1 MSNNQLVIDTL
12 TKKLASLQDEQHAHW
27 QRLQEQIN
35 EVSDAIMILSGQ
47 KTPLRKDI
55 VAYDDENTDYIR
67 NTEDGI

>member
-12 TKKLASLQDEQHAHW
+12 SKKLVSLREEQQAHW
-27 QRLQEQIN
+27 HRLQEQIN
-35 EVSDAIMILSGQ
+35 EVSDAILVLSGQ

-55 VAYDDENTDYIR
+55 VSYDDESPDYIR